1 MDNYSLGDLAQP
13 YQPEDDI
20 MDQFRTAAADI
31 MSTVDINPYTQ
42 RLRDLEQQAQGANL
56 SMLGDPASMGMGM
69 TGPMMGQM
77 MDPAMMPPEML
88 GQPPMSGPPMSGPP
102 MSGPPMGQPP
112 MGGMPPAQD
121 PMMGQMDPMGGQQT
135 DMMNNPGMNNLG
147 I

>member
-42 RLRDLEQQAQGANL
+42 RLRDVEQQAQGANL
-56 SMLGDPASMGMGM
+56 NMLGDPMAMGMGM
-69 TGPMMGQM
+69 SGPMMGQM
-77 MDPAMMPPEML
+77 MDPTMMPPEML
-88 GQPPMSGPPMSGPP
+88 GQPPMGAP
-102 MSGPPMGQPP
+102 QP
-112 MGGMPPAQD
+112 GMPPAQD

-135 DMMNNPGMNNLG
+135 DLMNNPGMNNLG
-147 I
+147 V

>member
-42 RLRDLEQQAQGANL
+42 RLRDVEQQAQGANL
-56 SMLGDPASMGMGM
+56 NMLGDPMAMGMGM
-69 TGPMMGQM
+69 SGPMMGQM
-77 MDPAMMPPEML
+77 MDPTMMPPEML
-88 GQPPMSGPPMSGPP
+88 GGATTQPGMPPQ
-102 MSGPPMGQPP
+102 MGA
-112 MGGMPPAQD
+112 MPPAQD

-135 DMMNNPGMNNLG
+135 DLMNNPGMNSLG

>member
-56 SMLGDPASMGMGM
+56 NMLGDPMAMGMGM
-69 TGPMMGQM
+69 SGPMMGQM
-77 MDPAMMPPEML
+77 MDPTMMPPEML
-88 GQPPMSGPPMSGPP
+88 GAQPPMSGAPMPMSGGP
-102 MSGPPMGQPP
+102 MSG
-112 MGGMPPAQD
+112 AQD

-135 DMMNNPGMNNLG
+135 DMLNNPGMNSLG
-147 I
+147 V

>member
-42 RLRDLEQQAQGANL
+42 RLRDVEQQAQGANL
-56 SMLGDPASMGMGM
+56 SMLGDPMAMGMGM
-69 TGPMMGQM
+69 SGPMMGQM
-77 MDPAMMPPEML
+77 MDPTMMPPEML
-88 GQPPMSGPPMSGPP
+88 GQPPMGAP
-102 MSGPPMGQPP
+102 QP
-112 MGGMPPAQD
+112 GMPPAQD

-135 DMMNNPGMNNLG
+135 DLMNNPGMNSLG